1 MVTRKAKNTTPEV
14 APAEVLTTTPDITET
29 DAMTDVVDDVVET
42 GAETEAVEPA
52 KRGRK
57 PDPVKAATVRFSDAK
72 KALDEASK
80 PRPSVEDAQ
89 AEYNAA
95 RDQLASIMGL

>member
-1 MVTRKAKNTTPEV
+1 MATRRTSKAAQPEV
-14 APAEVLTTTPDITET
+14 APTEEVATTDITET

-42 GAETEAVEPA
+42 DASDSAEPA

-57 PDPVKAATVRFSDAK
+57 PDPVKAATARFSDAK